1 MISKQKWNIEKVA
14 SRIDK
19 KIDKDMDKIVK
30 AIYSKCLAFA
40 KTAKSSHTYKNY
52 KGELESSVGV
62 VVLKDRNEIKEWN
75 STAATG
81 TDPSRGISDF
91 NDVLSSYIIGKDM
104 LPDGTYI
111 PEQSIAGIVF
121 AAAPYASMIEN
132 GQNEFESALGISGF
146 GGKKVLNAFA
156 PSASDI
162 FTVLKVIIG

>member
-1 MISKQKWNIEKVA
+1 MISRQKWDIDDVSK
-14 SRIDK
+14 RIDK
-19 KIDKDMDKIVK
+19 KIDKDMDKMVK
-30 AIYSKCLAFA
+30 AIYDKCLSFA
-40 KTAKSSHTYKNY
+40 KTAKSNHTYKNY

-75 STAATG
+75 SMASSG

-111 PEQSIAGIVF
+111 PDKSIAGIVF

-132 GQNEFESALGISGF
+132 GQNEFESALGISGS
-146 GGKKVLNAFA
+146 GGKKVLKAFA
-156 PSASDI
+156 PSPSDI